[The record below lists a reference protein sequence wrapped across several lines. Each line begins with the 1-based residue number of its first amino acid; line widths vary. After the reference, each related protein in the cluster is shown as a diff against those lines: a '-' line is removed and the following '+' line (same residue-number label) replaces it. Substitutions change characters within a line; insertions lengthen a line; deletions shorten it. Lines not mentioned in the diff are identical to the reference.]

1 MRKLLSIVAPIFF
14 SLPLSA
20 AAQQTEVTARIVSAA
35 DTFLSSLEASQR
47 QRVLY
52 VFNDNEQRVRW
63 SNFPTGLCLAAEST
77 SSR

>member
-1 MRKLLSIVAPIFF
+1 MRKLLSIIAAILLA
-14 SLPLSA
+14 LPVSS

-35 DTFLSSLEASQR
+35 DTFLSSLDASQR

-52 VFNDNEQRVRW
+52 AFNDNEQRVRW
-63 SNFPTGLCLAAEST
+63 SNLRLDLCLAVEST